1 VLVGWAI
8 MRRTGYPKRGT
19 LLAEP
24 RA

>member
-24 RA
+24 GA